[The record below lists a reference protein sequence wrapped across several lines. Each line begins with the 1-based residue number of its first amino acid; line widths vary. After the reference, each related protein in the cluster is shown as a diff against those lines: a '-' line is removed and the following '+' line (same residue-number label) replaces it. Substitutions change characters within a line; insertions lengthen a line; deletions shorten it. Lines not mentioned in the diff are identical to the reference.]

1 MYTIAFPIHICPVGP
16 TVFCLP
22 AGLARDIIAQLRY
35 EKDLHIMCPV
45 ATSPNSVSSPYYLDA
60 ADYPGLRVTLLP
72 YNGRL
77 NYCTR
82 LFKILR
88 ILKRAAETSSVWH
101 TGCSTKLFD
110 LTSASYYIGRFFAHR
125 IRVVCLDSDP
135 ASMMGNSGPLQQWK
149 APIIRARYRKWVR
162 QVDAAIFV
170 GQGTENSYGRFCRK
184 FVTTSAVWLNEG
196 DLADADS
203 TVRKFDQ
210 LEGDIIRMALPSRLY
225 GWKGCDD
232 VLEAL
237 KIVNARLPA
246 WHLDIIGDGPMKAE
260 LQRQAKEFG
269 DRVSFLG
276 EISYGDPFFA
286 KLQSYHIVLAPT
298 RGLEEARIAY
308 DAAASGC
315 VLLHSGTT
323 TLNKAMRDVP
333 VRWQFEP
340 GSVQGIAHALLDMF
354 ELKALWKSA
363 ALRGIDAM
371 RGRTIQEMHK
381 ARALF
386 LRSLAV

>member
-1 MYTIAFPIHICPVGP
+1 
-16 TVFCLP
+16 
-22 AGLARDIIAQLRY
+22 
-35 EKDLHIMCPV
+35 
-45 ATSPNSVSSPYYLDA
+45 
-60 ADYPGLRVTLLP
+60 
-72 YNGRL
+72 
-77 NYCTR
+77 
-82 LFKILR
+82 
-88 ILKRAAETSSVWH
+88 
-101 TGCSTKLFD
+101 
-110 LTSASYYIGRFFAHR
+110 
-125 IRVVCLDSDP
+125 
-135 ASMMGNSGPLQQWK
+135 
-149 APIIRARYRKWVR
+149 
-162 QVDAAIFV
+162 
-170 GQGTENSYGRFCRK
+170 
-184 FVTTSAVWLNEG
+184 
-196 DLADADS
+196 
-203 TVRKFDQ
+203 
-210 LEGDIIRMALPSRLY
+210 
-225 GWKGCDD
+225 
-232 VLEAL
+232 
-237 KIVNARLPA
+237 
-246 WHLDIIGDGPMKAE
+246 MKAE